1 MACILGGCENEKPR
15 VYATSI
21 RGVDTLACKR
31 GHQVLG
37 SGIRPLQVAFGRSA
51 GRHLK
56 LHFIIRTLFLTLDL
70 VLKSEV
76 SRN

>member
-1 MACILGGCENEKPR
+1 MKNRGFMR
-15 VYATSI
+15 RQYAVLI
-21 RGVDTLACKR
+21 RSPVSEAIR
-31 GHQVLG
+31 VLG

>member
-1 MACILGGCENEKPR
+1 MKNRGFMR
-15 VYATSI
+15 RQYAVLI
-21 RGVDTLACKR
+21 RSPVSEALR
-31 GHQVLG
+31 VLG

-56 LHFIIRTLFLTLDL
+56 LHFIIRTLFWTLDL